1 MEDIHKNLPI
11 LKILNFKVQNMRNR
25 FLLLG
30 LFFALISNI
39 AFGQTSDAKL
49 AGKVTDKVTKEVVFG
64 AQVLLIKDG
73 VRKGGAVTGLDGSY
87 AIGPVDPGTYTVRV
101 NYTGYPKQEVTLDLK
116 AEKTTRLNFEMAL
129 PDTGTVKTVTVV
141 HAKAGSVMDV
151 DNTSTGG
158 NFDRSVINKA
168 PTRSINAIAATTAG
182 TTTDGSGNIMIKGAR
197 SSNTV
202 YYVDGVRVGSSAPN
216 LDKNALEELDVITG
230 GVPAEFGDVT
240 GGVISA
246 TTRGPSKDFHGSVE
260 GISSQ
265 FLDPFGYNL
274 IEGNITGPLIMKN
287 RHTDSAAPV
296 LGFFAATSVQY
307 SKVWSPPAIDM
318 YTANSSTINSL
329 NQDPLRP
336 SPLGLGF
343 VNNANFVTYPDMTK
357 SRVEPNTSGVTASFT
372 GKLDYQI
379 NPNMD
384 LTIGGTGDYTNR
396 RAFIYEYNMFNTDL
410 NPQVLSDNMRG
421 YVRFRQKFNSDPKSL
436 ISNISYTVQ
445 ASYTRFDQ
453 HVQDPT
459 LKDNYFAYGYLG
471 TFNRYYTPTYR
482 RETVQVNGKDVS
494 AWVYEGPTES
504 NVTFEA
510 GDVNKTAA
518 NYTTQFFNYANQA
531 GVPVPN
537 IFFIQAAGAL
547 INGQSPTTVNS
558 LWNAQGTRY
567 GSYQK
572 TLNEQY
578 NLYAS
583 GQVTIANKHS
593 LKFGVQYFQDVDRQ
607 YTVGNGA
614 FGTSVE
620 GLWTLARQL
629 MNSHLTELDRSNPL
643 PVYSNGHFA
652 DTINFNWVNNTAKQS
667 TFDKNFR
674 QHLESIG
681 ARDQSGRLITDQSI
695 VNIDA
700 YKPSDLKLSY
710 FSADELLN
718 SGKSYVSYYGFDYL
732 GNKTSGK
739 VSLAD
744 FLDPNKR
751 LLPAYQPIY
760 TAGYIQDKF
769 EINNFIFRLGLRV
782 DRFDANQPVLK
793 DPFTLYPI
801 RTAGEV
807 TNIGGIPVSHPGNIG
822 NDYAVYVDNAFN
834 PTKIVGYRNGKIW
847 YDATGAQLQDPT
859 ILAQAST
866 SGGIQPYL
874 TSQFKSSNDLTLTQQ
889 AFTVYTP
896 QVNVMPRISF
906 SFPISEQANFYA
918 NYDVLTQRPTAGY
931 IGGVDYYYYLA
942 ARATNVVPNS
952 NLLPESRTNYEVGF
966 KQSLTANSILT
977 FQAYYGQI
985 RNLVQ
990 LVRVTDAYP
999 ISYTTYANIDFGTV
1013 KGLTLGYESRRTS
1026 TAGFYMS
1033 ANYTLQFANGTGSSS
1048 STAANIVAAGLP
1060 NLQTPLP
1067 LDYDVRHQINGIL
1080 DYRLGHGSDY
1090 VGPVGSRGNKWLE
1103 DVGISL
1109 ILSAKSGTPYTR
1121 QSNVTVGEG
1130 VEIGVA
1136 NRSSLVG
1143 SINGSR
1149 LPWQFRADGRLD
1161 KDIYF
1166 KSHKKNENGDRLP
1179 SKLSLNVYL
1188 WVQNILDAKSIISV
1202 YRYTGLANDD
1212 GYLASAQG
1220 KIEAARAFSSQAF
1233 LDQYTVKEN
1242 DPSNYIAPRL
1252 VRIGAVLSF

>member
-30 LFFALISNI
+30 LFFALISNF
-39 AFGQTSDAKL
+39 AFGQTADGKI
-49 AGKVTDKVTKEVVFG
+49 AGKVTDKATKEGIFG

-73 VRKGGAVTGLDGSY
+73 IRKGGAVTGIDGSY
-87 AIGPVDPGTYTVRV
+87 AIGPVDPGLYMVKV
-101 NYTGYPKQEVTLDLK
+101 QYIGYQAQQQEMDIK
-116 AEKTTRLNFEMAL
+116 PEKTAHLDFQLAL
-129 PDTGTVKTVTVV
+129 PDTGTVKQVV
-141 HAKAGSVMDV
+141 ITHYNSTTLDH
-151 DNTSTGG
+151 DNTTTGG
-158 NFDRSVINKA
+158 NFDRTVINKA

-182 TTTDGSGNIMIKGAR
+182 TTTDGSGNIIIKGAR
-197 SSNTV
+197 SSSTV

-230 GVPAEFGDVT
+230 GVPAEYGDVT

-246 TTRGPSKDFHGSVE
+246 TTRGPSKEFHGSVE
-260 GISSQ
+260 GITSQ
-265 FLDPFGYNL
+265 FLDPYGYNL
-274 IEGNITGPLIMKN
+274 IEGNVTGPLLMKN
-287 RHTDSAAPV
+287 KHTDSAAPV
-296 LGFFAATSVQY
+296 LGFFLATQVQY

-318 YTANSSTINSL
+318 YSANSATISSL
-329 NQDPLRP
+329 DQNPLRP

-343 VNNANFVTYPDMTK
+343 VNNANFVTYDGMTK
-357 SRVEPNTSGVTASFT
+357 SRVEQNTKGVTASFT
-372 GKLDYQI
+372 GKIDYQI

-396 RAFIYEYNMFNTDL
+396 RGFIYEFNMFNYQN
-410 NPQVLSDNMRG
+410 NPQVLSDNVRG

-436 ISNISYTVQ
+436 ITNVSYTVQ
-445 ASYTRFDQ
+445 GSYTRFDQ
-453 HVQDPT
+453 RIQDPD

-471 TFNRYYTPTYR
+471 TFNRSYTPTYR
-482 RETVQVNGKDVS
+482 RESVTVNGKQVN

-504 NVTFEA
+504 GVTFTP
-510 GDVNKTAA
+510 GDVNTTAA
-518 NYTTQFFNYANQA
+518 NYTTQFFNYANQYN
-531 GVPVPN
+531 VPIPN
-537 IFFIQAAGAL
+537 LFTIQAAGAL
-547 INGQSPTTVNS
+547 INGQSPATINS
-558 LWNAQGTRY
+558 LWDAQGTRY

-572 TLNEQY
+572 VLQEQY

-583 GQVTIANKHS
+583 GQATVAGKHS
-593 LKFGVQYFQDVDRQ
+593 IKFGVQYRQDIDRS
-607 YTVGNGA
+607 YTVGNSA
-614 FGTSVE
+614 FETSIQ

-643 PVYSNGHFA
+643 PVYSDGHFA
-652 DTINFNWVNNTAKQS
+652 DTINFNYINNTAKQS

-681 ARDQSGRLITDQSI
+681 ARDASGRLINDQSI

-718 SGKSYVSYYGFDYL
+718 SGKSYVSYYGYDYL
-732 GNKTSGK
+732 GNKTAGK
-739 VSLAD
+739 VTLAD

-793 DPFTLYPI
+793 DPFSLYPI

-807 TNIGGIPVSHPGNIG
+807 TNIDGIPVTHPGNIG
-822 NDYAVYVDNAFN
+822 SNYAVYVDNSFN
-834 PTKIVGYRNGKIW
+834 PTKIVGYRDGNKW

-866 SGGIQPYL
+866 SGGIQPYIS
-874 TSQFKSSNDLTLTQQ
+874 SQFKSANDLTLTPQ
-889 AFTVYTP
+889 AFTMYTP

-918 NYDVLTQRPTAGY
+918 NYDVLTQRPTSGQ
-931 IGGVDYYYYLA
+931 IGGLDYYYYLS
-942 ARATNVVPNS
+942 ARATNIVPNP

-966 KQSLTANSILT
+966 KQSLTPTSGLT

-990 LVRVTDAYP
+990 VVRMTDAYP
-999 ISYTTYANIDFGTV
+999 INYTSYQNIDFGTV
-1013 KGLTLGYESRRTS
+1013 KGLTLGYELRRKS

-1048 STAANIVAAGLP
+1048 TTASNIVAAGLP

-1067 LDYDVRHQINGIL
+1067 LDYDVRHQINGIF
-1080 DYRLGHGSDY
+1080 DFRLGHGADY
-1090 VGPVGSRGNKWLE
+1090 IGPVSGSGNRILE
-1103 DVGISL
+1103 DVGVSF

-1136 NRSSLVG
+1136 NRSSLEG
-1143 SINGSR
+1143 TINGSR

-1161 KDIYF
+1161 KDFYF
-1166 KSHKKNENGDRLP
+1166 KSHKKGADGEIKP
-1179 SKLSLNVYL
+1179 SRLSLNVYL

-1220 KIEAARAFSSQAF
+1220 KIEAARAFSQQAF
-1233 LDQYTVKEN
+1233 LDQYTIKEN

-1252 VRIGAVLSF
+1252 VRLGAVLTF